1 MRVPRLEASREA
13 PMNATDRGL
22 KKGWSEA
29 VVKTRSRIS
38 ERLTLSSLGA
48 TEKSISTHSSS
59 TFEWSEKPDW
69 RNVSSI
75 GWFSIRVRAQKRR
88 KPCRAASRASRSR
101 RPPRPFPW
109 NPSSTAKA
117 TSAVCGSRAT

>member
-1 MRVPRLEASREA
+1 MRWPTLDMSREA

-38 ERLTLSSLGA
+38 DRLTLSWLGA

-59 TFEWSEKPDW
+59 TFEWSGKPDR
-69 RNVSSI
+69 RN
-75 GWFSIRVRAQKRR
+75 GFVRFWALTRIETQLMLETFRR
-88 KPCRAASRASRSR
+88 SGFPLHSKVEDECVEIDLKPRSGRSRS
-101 RPPRPFPW
+101 
-109 NPSSTAKA
+109 
-117 TSAVCGSRAT
+117 G